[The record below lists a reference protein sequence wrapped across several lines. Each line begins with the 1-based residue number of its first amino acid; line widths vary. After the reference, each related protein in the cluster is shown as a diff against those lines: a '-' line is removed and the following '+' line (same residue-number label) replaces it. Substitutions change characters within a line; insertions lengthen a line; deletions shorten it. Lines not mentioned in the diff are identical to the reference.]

1 TGSRMKH
8 AGTTW
13 YHGRRKR
20 VSSQVRTNAYISK
33 SSMLA
38 PGGLKCK
45 SIILTLTTIT
55 IMTIMITD
63 MMSTSMVSIVMTTMG
78 TNMIMTSKSTRD
90 MESTVMADTAT
101 SMVG

>member
-1 TGSRMKH
+1 MKH
-8 AGTTW
+8 AGTKW
-13 YHGRRKR
+13 YHGRKQR

-38 PGGLKCK
+38 PGGLKCT

-63 MMSTSMVSIVMTTMG
+63 MLTVSIVMTMMSM
-78 TNMIMTSKSTRD
+78 NMIMTWKSTRD